1 MIQDDLVEVPPAGP
15 PPDEFL
21 DDVRPQLVQV
31 DGVGERF
38 AGGLDAEL
46 VVNVSNVEPLAVNGA
61 ETDRP
66 LGRVSPGQLGDV
78 LGRGPVHVRSA
89 LVVDSFDIKRELV
102 KLRYDQL
109 ATECLRDEDVA
120 FLQKPEVIKSNI
132 ILVSQS
138 SPHYLLN

>member
-1 MIQDDLVEVPPAGP
+1 M
-15 PPDEFL
+15 
-21 DDVRPQLVQV
+21 
-31 DGVGERF
+31 
-38 AGGLDAEL
+38 
-46 VVNVSNVEPLAVNGA
+46 NVSNVEPLAVNGA

-78 LGRGPVHVRSA
+78 LGRGPTHVWSA
-89 LVVDSFDIKRELV
+89 LVVDSFDIERELV

-120 FLQKPEVIKSNI
+120 FLQKPEVIQSNI